1 MLDRN
6 SLYSAYFTRD
16 KLVHHHINSFNDFID
31 KGLQKVID
39 EVNIIETNIEN
50 TYVKLGNIRVE
61 KPMVREADGSVEKLP
76 PLPVPVRESPVLLHR
91 GFDPTP

>member
-6 SLYSAYFTRD
+6 ILYSSYFTRD

-39 EVNIIETNIEN
+39 EVGLIETNIEN
-50 TYVKLGNIRVE
+50 T
-61 KPMVREADGSVEKLP
+61 
-76 PLPVPVRESPVLLHR
+76 
-91 GFDPTP
+91 